1 MVMVVERGGLVLAT
15 GALMRPPDPREHKYL
30 LTRTLAPRAVDLSRP
45 RLLSRW
51 QGRDVRVPDLNRYY
65 QGRLGSCAAAATAM
79 GAEMAARI
87 AGRGA
92 VPGCHF
98 GWMYEW
104 ARRMRGW
111 FGQDTGSYVADNCDL
126 AIAGCPPLTAAP
138 YVEDPAYDYPDVLDS
153 QRTEDY
159 VLAHQPF
166 YPSQGGFIEN
176 VWAALDAGKPVVFAS
191 YWPAPWFSPTGG
203 RIPEGVPFRPG
214 DGGHAYVVWGI
225 VPGWFLC
232 ETTWSTGFSPDAAAF
247 GYDLRPGGFAL
258 PWSYAQT
265 GHIWEARAL
274 SYEPVQPAPE
284 PEPEP
289 EPQPEPTDGYARA
302 VAVARAARDALA
314 QDAARYPR
322 STARK
327 WKAQGAGAVVSALE
341 QAGSHSS
348 RSMGI

>member
-1 MVMVVERGGLVLAT
+1 
-15 GALMRPPDPREHKYL
+15 
-30 LTRTLAPRAVDLSRP
+30 
-45 RLLSRW
+45 
-51 QGRDVRVPDLNRYY
+51 
-65 QGRLGSCAAAATAM
+65 
-79 GAEMAARI
+79 
-87 AGRGA
+87 
-92 VPGCHF
+92 
-98 GWMYEW
+98 
-104 ARRMRGW
+104 
-111 FGQDTGSYVADNCDL
+111 
-126 AIAGCPPLTAAP
+126 
-138 YVEDPAYDYPDVLDS
+138 
-153 QRTEDY
+153 
-159 VLAHQPF
+159 
-166 YPSQGGFIEN
+166 
-176 VWAALDAGKPVVFAS
+176 
-191 YWPAPWFSPTGG
+191 
-203 RIPEGVPFRPG
+203 
-214 DGGHAYVVWGI
+214 

-302 VAVARAARDALA
+302 VAVARAARDALL